1 MAKKNL
7 LNWLVNPNENKSFQ
21 RLQQFVWVYRS
32 RLFIALIGIIGTAI
46 TEPLFAS
53 FMKTLIDKA
62 FGGEASKYLWI
73 APLGLILLM
82 LFRGITTYISSYSLS
97 WISARI
103 LHDVRN
109 QMFDKTLLLPVKY
122 HQKTPSAHVLSKF
135 LLDANNALGLATE
148 VFITLFRDSITIIGL
163 VAYLL
168 YLNWQLALVITIIFP
183 ALGLLSRK
191 YRAKMRSINKDLQ
204 KKNEEMAH
212 VVQETYDGHKVVKLF
227 SGQSRAKNLFAQVT
241 HELLMHTKRAARAAS
256 ANAPVTQL
264 IASIA
269 LALVIFITLYQSQ
282 LGDTTAGGF
291 VGFMFAMVLLMP
303 PLKNL
308 SNIGAPMQRML
319 TAADNVFALIDEP
332 SESDNGTQVLTKAN
346 GAIFFNQI
354 SLTYEGQ
361 DTPAL
366 KKLTLHIKAGEK
378 IALVGRSGSGKTSL
392 INLLPRFLEP
402 TSGCIELDGIQL
414 TDLKLA
420 NLREQLSLVSQ
431 DVTLFNDSLYNNIA
445 YGAPYSSN
453 KEIENALHAA
463 NLWDFVTKQPEHWHV
478 NIGNNGN
485 NLSGGQRQRVA
496 IARAILKNAPILIL
510 DEATS
515 ALDNESE
522 RLVQQAL
529 DNLMKDRTTLMIA
542 HRLSTIEKADRI
554 VVMEQGSIVE
564 IGKHETLLS
573 KKGIYANLHQKPL

>member
-1 MAKKNL
+1 MAKKNP
-7 LNWLVNPNENKSFQ
+7 LNWLLNPNENKSFQ

-135 LLDANNALGLATE
+135 LLDANDALGLATE

-191 YRAKMRSINKDLQ
+191 YRAKMRTINKDLQ

-227 SGQSRAKNLFAQVT
+227 AGQARAQSLFNQVT
-241 HELLMHTKRAARAAS
+241 HDLLMHTKRAARAAS

-332 SESDNGTQVLTKAN
+332 SESDEGTKTLARAN
-346 GAIFFNQI
+346 GEISFNQV
-354 SLTYEGQ
+354 SLIYQGQ
-361 DTPAL
+361 DAPAL
-366 KKLTLHIKAGEK
+366 KQLTLHIKAGEK
-378 IALVGRSGSGKTSL
+378 IALVGRSGSGKSSL

-402 TSGCIELDGIQL
+402 TSGSIQLDGIALADFKL
-414 TDLKLA
+414 T

-431 DVTLFNDSLYNNIA
+431 DVILFNDSLYNNIA
-445 YGAPYSSN
+445 YGAPLSSDT
-453 KEIENALHAA
+453 EIENALRAA
-463 NLWDFVTKQPEHWHV
+463 NLWDFISKQPEHWHI

-529 DNLMKDRTTLMIA
+529 DNLMKERTTIMIA

-554 VVMEQGSIVE
+554 VVMEHGSIIE
-564 IGKHETLLS
+564 IGTHEALLAE
-573 KKGIYANLHQKPL
+573 KGAYANLHQKPI